1 MSFDAFSNDGDN
13 LARSNSRPF
22 DEDGGSYTGY
32 DQRYDG
38 TFSTF
43 PAGDGIVEEDY
54 VAVGGGAQTPFGF
67 PGDDVVTVEDE
78 TADDGEI
85 YGFGSDANPS
95 FGQSSPFES
104 VPVSNGNGQA
114 YDLGEDGPVL
124 PPPNEMQE
132 EGHALREWRR
142 LNAIELA
149 EKERIE
155 KELRI
160 QIILDAEEYIQA
172 FYEKRK
178 TNVES
183 KKVQN
188 REREKLYHTTQEKF
202 HKEADKQ
209 YWKAIAELVPNEVP
223 NIEKRG
229 AKKDK
234 DKRPS
239 ITVIQGPKPGKQT
252 DLSRMRHILVKLK
265 RTPPPHMI
273 PPPPKPAAKDTKDA
287 KDGKDP
293 KIGKEAVKSTS
304 PAKDAAPISGTPDA
318 TVLVENQ
325 PATGEPQ
332 AASA

>member
-1 MSFDAFSNDGDN
+1 MSFDAFSNDGDD
-13 LARSNSRPF
+13 LTRSSSRPF
-22 DEDGGSYTGY
+22 DDDGGSFTGY
-32 DQRYDG
+32 DPRVVSQQYG
-38 TFSTF
+38 GSFV
-43 PAGDGIVEEDY
+43 DGIVDEDY
-54 VAVGGGAQTPFGF
+54 VAVGGDQTPFGF
-67 PGDDVVTVEDE
+67 DDGVTVEHE
-78 TADDGEI
+78 NVGDGEI
-85 YGFGSDANPS
+85 YGFGSGANPS
-95 FGQSSPFES
+95 YGQSSPFES
-104 VPVSNGNGQA
+104 VSNGNGMA

-132 EGHALREWRR
+132 EGYALREWRR

-155 KELRI
+155 KEKRI
-160 QIILDAEEYIQA
+160 QIILDAEEYIQS

-188 REREKLYHTTQEKF
+188 REREKLYQTTQEKF

-209 YWKAIAELVPNEVP
+209 YWKAISELVPNEVP

-234 DKRPS
+234 DKKPS
-239 ITVIQGPKPGKQT
+239 ITVIQGPKPGKPT
-252 DLSRMRHILVKLK
+252 DLSRMRHILIKLK
-265 RTPPPHMI
+265 HTPPPHMI
-273 PPPPKPAAKDTKDA
+273 PPPPKPAAKDTKDTKDA

-293 KIGKEAVKSTS
+293 KTGKEAVKSTS
-304 PAKDAAPISGTPDA
+304 PAKDGTSDVAGKDVP
-318 TVLVENQ
+318 VVVEKQ
-325 PATGEPQ
+325 PATDAPQ